1 MAFGKHLML
10 DLREC
15 DQAKLDDLELCFAL
29 LNDIPDRI
37 KMKKISAP
45 HVFRYR
51 AEQEED
57 RGITGVTLIAESH
70 ISLHTFPVKGHAFA
84 DVFSCKPF
92 DVDLVIAIFV
102 QAFAVKKFDSYTQD
116 RGKHFTRQERLQG
129 ADIPLKSV

>member
-15 DQAKLDDLELCFAL
+15 DQVKLDDLELCFSL
-29 LNDIPDRI
+29 LHDIPDRI

-45 HVFRYR
+45 HVFRYQ
-51 AEQEED
+51 AELEED

-92 DVDLVIAIFV
+92 DLELVISIFCE
-102 QAFAVKKFDSYTQD
+102 AFSVKQFDCYTQD
-116 RGKHFTRQERLQG
+116 RGKHFTRQERLHST
-129 ADIPLKSV
+129 DIPLKSI